1 MPVLYLPMFISG
13 LTNPIELALFLTLVT
28 VHLLTVF
35 GGRSHRRLQ
44 DQGH

>member
-13 LTNPIELALFLTLVT
+13 LTNPIELVLFLTLVS
-28 VHLLTVF
+28 VHLLTLF
-35 GGRSHRRLQ
+35 GGRNHRRRR